1 MQTDITL
8 MAIHRIQSLAAG
20 QLISRWCCGVI
31 PAISKHR
38 WRKKSSPAIGA
49 RWILSHFVESVF
61 VFMIQ
66 FVKSRCRII
75 AVAFFW
81 NYQNARNNLTHI
93 WFYYTKRKLWWLIQC
108 LWSNF
113 ADEAWTQTHSCN
125 ATNLCKWNKK
135 QKRHNDAEPVHAN
148 DLSASKFVKNYKIFC
163 TIINFDTYRIIFRSF
178 LLDQKTKTITKI
190 NKHEK
195 LWLNTVYS
203 APP

>member
-1 MQTDITL
+1 MKITKKL
-8 MAIHRIQSLAAG
+8 RIPVI
-20 QLISRWCCGVI
+20 LI
-31 PAISKHR
+31 K
-38 WRKKSSPAIGA
+38 
-49 RWILSHFVESVF
+49 
-61 VFMIQ
+61 
-66 FVKSRCRII
+66 
-75 AVAFFW
+75 
-81 NYQNARNNLTHI
+81 I
-93 WFYYTKRKLWWLIQC
+93 WK
-108 LWSNF
+108 WSNF

-125 ATNLCKWNKK
+125 ATNLCKWEKK

-190 NKHEK
+190 NKQEK